1 MNDLH
6 YRLGKEGFNEV
17 FVDQMDADIVAV
29 TRHCPG
35 KISIQ
40 NSLSN
45 MLSSV
50 VTVIDILR
58 VKLSVVYWS

>member
-1 MNDLH
+1 MFLWFQTGLCEAKRALNDLH

-35 KISIQ
+35 NISIQ
-40 NSLSN
+40 KSLSN
-45 MLSSV
+45 MLS
-50 VTVIDILR
+50 
-58 VKLSVVYWS
+58 K